1 MKAGPG
7 RIGALVPVAP
17 RLEVRNT
24 LEFNCVLCHSD
35 SDFGNRPGAAVVDGW
50 RKGGCGLKVY

>member
-7 RIGALVPVAP
+7 LIGALVLVAQ

-35 SDFGNRPGAAVVDGW
+35 FGNRAAVVDGW
-50 RKGGCGLKVY
+50 RKGGWGLKVY